1 MFTYTG
7 AAVCHSNTFGGRLD
21 DGESSGLT
29 IGLTEVVAISAGVIC
44 EHWSV
49 VVGVEVSNVGLG
61 LEGNM
66 FREGLTG
73 VACSFD
79 VGR

>member
-7 AAVCHSNTFGGRLD
+7 AAVCHSNTFGGRSD

-29 IGLTEVVAISAGVIC
+29 ISLAQVVAIGAGVIR
-44 EHWSV
+44 EHWCV

-61 LEGNM
+61 LVGNM
-66 FREGLTG
+66 FREGLAG
-73 VACSFD
+73 MACLLD

>member
-7 AAVCHSNTFGGRLD
+7 AAVCHSNTFGGRSD

-29 IGLTEVVAISAGVIC
+29 IGLAEVVAIGAGVIR
-44 EHWSV
+44 EHWCV

-61 LEGNM
+61 LEGNL
-66 FREGLTG
+66 FREGLAG